1 MAKNDDFFLTR
12 KEGSEVKTRIVLDYF
27 KGWSRIMAERVRNN
41 QNPRLQYID
50 LYCGPGCYDDDKATP
65 STPIRILEHAVKTP
79 ELHDRLLTLFNDKEK
94 SHTEELQKN
103 IARIPEITTL
113 KNEPKI
119 RNGEVDDELLNYF
132 SKKNMVPTFSFI
144 DPFGFKGL
152 TLDLIHA
159 LAKSWGSD
167 LVFFFSYNQINRFL
181 GNKSVKRHIDGLFGV
196 QRADKLRAACA
207 GAELKKREE
216 LLIEA
221 LIEALNDLGFE
232 FVIPYVVDMEDRDRT
247 SHYIIFISKNW
258 LGFKIMKG
266 IMYSMSENRS
276 QGVAHFGLVR
286 SVNKNS
292 TPLLALLNRPLDDLG
307 EELCE
312 LFAGQTI
319 SRAELMRIYDED
331 YPRNPFVNR
340 NWIDV
345 LTKLEQEGA
354 ISADPPYDK
363 RRKIKG
369 VATFAE
375 KTSVTFPKKKV
386 KR

>member
-1 MAKNDDFFLTR
+1 MAKNDDFFLTQ
-12 KEGSEVKTRIVLDYF
+12 KEGSEVKTRLVLDYF
-27 KGWSRIMAERVRNN
+27 KGWSRIMVERVRNN

-50 LYCGPGCYDDDKATP
+50 LYCGPGCYGNDEATP

-79 ELHDRLLTLFNDKEK
+79 ELRDRLLTLFNDKDK
-94 SHTEELQKN
+94 SHIEELKKN
-103 IARIPEITTL
+103 IAKIPNIATL
-113 KNEPKI
+113 KNQPRI
-119 RNGEVDDELLNYF
+119 RTGEVDDELLDYF

-181 GNKSVKRHIDGLFGV
+181 GNKAVKNHIDGLFGV
-196 QRADKLRAACA
+196 QRADKLRVACA
-207 GAELKKREE
+207 GAESTKREE

-232 FVIPYVVDMEDRDRT
+232 FVIPYVVDMEDKDRT
-247 SHYIIFISKNW
+247 SHYLIFISKNQ
-258 LGFKIMKG
+258 LGFKIMKD
-266 IMYSMSENRS
+266 IMYSMSEDRS
-276 QGVAHFGLVR
+276 QGVARFGLVR
-286 SVNKNS
+286 SVSQKS

-312 LFAGQTI
+312 RLAGQTI
-319 SRAELMRIYDED
+319 SRKQLMQNYNED

-345 LTKLEQEGA
+345 LTKLEREGA
-354 ISADPPYDK
+354 ISADPPFDK
-363 RRKIKG
+363 RRKVKG
-369 VATFAE
+369 VVTFGE
-375 KTSVTFPKKKV
+375 KTLVTFPKKKV
-386 KR
+386 KQ